1 MKSEKKVYNLFHLRK
16 SAVKL
21 EKSVR
26 SSCGRADSLMDSHTQ
41 FQDLTGM
48 VHFLP
53 SF

>member
-1 MKSEKKVYNLFHLRK
+1 MKREKKYNLFHSCK

-26 SSCGRADSLMDSHTQ
+26 SSCGRADSLMDSHTRV
-41 FQDLTGM
+41 QDLAGM

-53 SF
+53 NF